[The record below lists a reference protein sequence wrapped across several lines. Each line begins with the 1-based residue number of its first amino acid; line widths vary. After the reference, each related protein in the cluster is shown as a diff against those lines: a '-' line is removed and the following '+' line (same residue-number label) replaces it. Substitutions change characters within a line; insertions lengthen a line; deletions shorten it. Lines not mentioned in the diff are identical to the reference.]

1 MKFSNKKYVM
11 NNYRVKKF
19 NDKFLITTDHGSW
32 VFLNNDQF
40 NLLTRNEIDKDVKFF
55 ELLEEKGI
63 ILTSKNEKRV
73 IISLRK
79 KYDFLF
85 IGTSLHIIVPTLRC
99 NQKCTY
105 CHAGSK
111 SLDEYVDMDEKTANA
126 VVGFIFQSPSKK
138 IAIEFQGG
146 EPLLRFDIVKQII
159 EYAKKI
165 NNKFNKDLIFIV
177 VTNLSLMD
185 EDKLDYFIKN
195 NVNLC
200 TSLDGPEY
208 LHNKNRITIDNQSH
222 ELVEKWIKKMQEE
235 NHKRKIN
242 KKINVLLTITKESL
256 NYSKEIINE
265 YARLGLN
272 EIFLRPLNKLGKAKS
287 VWDRLGYT
295 PEEFIEFWKKSID
308 YLLELNKKGVIIREY
323 SSLFILQ
330 KLIDGIEPNYF
341 EQRSPCGA
349 AIGQLAYNFN
359 GDIYTCDEA
368 RMIDEDLFRLGNV
381 HTDNYKNVI
390 LSNQTCSMV
399 AASINDTQICDNCAF
414 KPYCGICPVCN
425 YAEHGSII
433 TNISSS
439 ARCKIYMAQFKYLF
453 DKIENDSEAYNIFCK
468 WLNQK

>member
-1 MKFSNKKYVM
+1 M

-126 VVGFIFQSPSKK
+126 VVDFIFQSPSKK

-208 LHNKNRITIDNQSH
+208 IHNKNRVSINNQSH
-222 ELVEKWIKKMQEE
+222 EFVEKWIKKMQEE

-242 KKINVLLTITKESL
+242 KKINVLLTTTKESL

-272 EIFLRPLNKLGKAKS
+272 EIFLRPLNKLGNAKS